1 MSDPASTE
9 RSGTPAG
16 TPAHPV
22 RRQAARIAGIAGLTF
37 VALFVVGFVL
47 VVIAPDPSESDE
59 RILDFYATGGKRFA
73 TILGA
78 YVIPFAGIAFMWFM
92 ASMRN
97 LLREYQHGR
106 DPIFQSMQLVSGT
119 LFIAAIFVA
128 AAASATQATSI
139 AFFDAATDASPAD
152 LRQLPALGYA
162 IFFLFGIKMAGV
174 FMATTSNLGRGLLP
188 RWLTITGV
196 VFAVVLLLSA
206 AIIQP
211 LALLLPAW
219 VTVLSV
225 WLLLVPARESV
236 GDPRQPTA

>member
-1 MSDPASTE
+1 MMSGPASTE
-9 RSGTPAG
+9 GTLAG
-16 TPAHPV
+16 TPAPPV

-37 VALFVVGFVL
+37 TALFIVGFVL

-59 RILDFYATGGKRFA
+59 RILDFYANEGKRFA

-97 LLREYQHGR
+97 LLREYQHGHDR
-106 DPIFQSMQLVSGT
+106 IFQSMQLVSGT

-162 IFFLFGIKMAGV
+162 VFFLFGIKMAGV

-211 LALLLPAW
+211 LALLLPVW
-219 VTVLSV
+219 VAMLSV
-225 WLLLVPARESV
+225 WLLFVPAREPAGEARHPS
-236 GDPRQPTA
+236 G